1 MKSIKTYEGF
11 FDFLKRKPKETDP
24 KKREIINLC
33 KHYSIRNYTV
43 NDDYSVDVD
52 GGVDLSGFGLEKI
65 PIKFNIVNGYFSC
78 NGNRLVDLENSPKRV
93 MGNFFCINQYGNLK
107 SLKGAP
113 EYVAYNFDCHDN
125 ESLTEFYFPE
135 LGYGLNLEGT
145 KIYTIEDI
153 NFTFECCNLH
163 STPIWSVL
171 RLFIPIV
178 TNHAGWHNS
187 FKVSNHIE
195 KLELFK
201 DFDIIRESED
211 GSYELL
217 ADRLISFI
225 EEIGAHKFKED
236 YSSNDFKR
244 SKVAKVISKYY
255 KII

>member
-11 FDFLKRKPKETDP
+11 FDFLKIKPRETDP
-24 KKREIINLC
+24 KKREIIKIC
-33 KHYSIRNYTV
+33 KQYNIKGYTI
-43 NDDYSVDVD
+43 NDDYSIDVD
-52 GGVDLSGFGLEKI
+52 GHVNLSGFALTKI
-65 PIKFNIVNGYFSC
+65 PIKFNIVNGYFNC
-78 NGNRLVDLENSPKRV
+78 NGNRLVDLENSPRRV

-113 EYVAYNFDCHDN
+113 EYVAYNFDCHYNDTL
-125 ESLTEFYFPE
+125 SEFYFPE

-171 RLFIPIV
+171 KLFIPIV
-178 TNHAGWHNS
+178 TNRAGWYNS
-187 FKVSNHIE
+187 FKVSNHID

-211 GSYELL
+211 GGYELL

-225 EEIGAHKFKED
+225 AEIGSYKFKED
-236 YSSNDFKR
+236 YTTDHFKS
-244 SKVAKVISKYY
+244 SKVAKGISKYY